1 MLNRFLFNFSI
12 AAEAIRHNTL
22 RAGLTS
28 LGIVFGVASVIAMLA
43 VGKGAEQEILEQMKL
58 LGTNNVI
65 LKPISLQVEGKADDK
80 IKQQKRF
87 SPGLNL
93 LDVQAIA
100 ATLPNVRSVS
110 AEIVVETMMIRAG
123 LKRSGKLVGVDSSY
137 FGVSNFALAQGN
149 GFGGMQA
156 AGGVP
161 VCVIGSG
168 VKAKFFPTE
177 EAIGGYIKCGTIWL
191 KVIGVLRERRITEQS
206 IQRLGIRDYNM
217 DVYIPLETMLL
228 RYRNR
233 ALVTARD
240 IQKSAATF
248 DEDEGEKKT
257 DEDEGVRLERKNY
270 HQLDRVIV
278 QLYDPQYSPA
288 AAEVLARMLQRRH
301 NSVVDV
307 EVTIPELLLQQ
318 ERRTKMIFN
327 IVLGAIASISLIV
340 GGIGIMNIMLAS
352 ILERIRE
359 IGVRRALGATQQDI
373 VLQFLAEAVTI
384 SLVGGVAGI
393 LLGVAMSIAIE
404 QVSGVVTIVSFA
416 AALLAFAVS
425 VAVGLLFGFLP
436 ARRAAQQDPVE
447 CLRYE

>member
-1 MLNRFLFNFSI
+1 VLNRFLFNLSI

-65 LKPISLQVEGKADDK
+65 LKPLPPQTEGKTDDK
-80 IKQQKRF
+80 TKQQKRF
-87 SPGLNL
+87 SPGLSL

-100 ATLPNVRSVS
+100 VSLPNVRSVS
-110 AEIVVETMMIRAG
+110 AEIVVETIMIRAG
-123 LKRSGKLVGVDSSY
+123 LKRSGKLVGVDSTY
-137 FGVSNFALAQGN
+137 FGVSNFVLAQGN

-156 AGGVP
+156 SGGVP

-177 EAIGGYIKCGTIWL
+177 EAIGKYIKCGTIWL
-191 KVIGVLRERRITEQS
+191 KVIGILQERRITEQS

-233 ALVTARD
+233 ALITARD

-248 DEDEGEKKT
+248 DEEETDKKSE
-257 DEDEGVRLERKNY
+257 EDESLRLERKNY
-270 HQLDRVIV
+270 HQLDRVII
-278 QLYDPQYSPA
+278 QLNDPQYSPPA
-288 AAEVLARMLQRRH
+288 ADVLARMLQRRH
-301 NSVVDV
+301 NTVVDV

-318 ERRTKMIFN
+318 ERRTKTIFN

-373 VLQFLAEAVTI
+373 ILQFLAEAVTI
-384 SLVGGVAGI
+384 SLAGGVVGI
-393 LLGVAMSIAIE
+393 VLGVIMSIVIE
-404 QVSGVVTIVSFA
+404 QLSGVVTIVSFVS
-416 AALLAFAVS
+416 ALLAFAVS

-436 ARRAAQQDPVE
+436 ARRAAHQDPVE